1 MLKQDDYKTF
11 VPQAEHEIK
20 AHGHV
25 SLLIHIA
32 GLRGASPPALW
43 EDLKFDA
50 SHYNDVARLALVG
63 TEESDKQL
71 WMGALARP
79 FTSAEVKTFSEAE
92 LAAAREWVR
101 ATR

>member
-63 TEESDKQL
+63 TRV
-71 WMGALARP
+71 GARHALRASRRAR
-79 FTSAEVKTFSEAE
+79 
-92 LAAAREWVR
+92 ARR
-101 ATR
+101 RS